1 MSYAHYPSIQQ
12 NASKGLI
19 KTLLNGV
26 EVFVPDSGFVASNLG
41 FAGTFDLSTPH
52 GTFWNDFT
60 QTAAIVVGVNGN
72 SRTGGCDRIKIT
84 MGGFAFTL
92 PADWT
97 NVGVDAIDT
106 TNLKVNIIYAVKT
119 PSGVDYSVKLI

>member
-1 MSYAHYPSIQQ
+1 MSYIHSPNISN

-19 KTLLNGV
+19 KVLLNGV
-26 EVFVPDSGFVASNLG
+26 EVHAPDSGLVSSGLG
-41 FAGTFDLSTPH
+41 FNGTFDLSLPH
-52 GTFWNDFT
+52 GTFWNDYT
-60 QTAAIVVGVNGN
+60 QTAAIVVGVNGL
-72 SRTGGCDRIKIT
+72 SKVGGCDRIKIT

-119 PSGVDYSVKLI
+119 PAGVDYSVKLI